1 MTLSIYLEWVHD
13 VEEMTEPL
21 CCYLSELHDDCL
33 LNIHDNRKAS
43 RLTAI
48 DENNHTTLISSL
60 SVWSCLVS
68 EICVTVSTDDDA
80 PICLFLM
87 PFFFIRIT
95 IINELLYLTLSNAI
109 SGMTLIVYYEILEKC
124 SARFI

>member
-1 MTLSIYLEWVHD
+1 MTLSIYLEWIHD

-21 CCYLSELHDDCL
+21 RCYLGELHDNCSG

-43 RLTAI
+43 RLTGI

-68 EICVTVSTDDDA
+68 EICVTVSTNDAA
-80 PICLFLM
+80 PIC
-87 PFFFIRIT
+87 
-95 IINELLYLTLSNAI
+95 
-109 SGMTLIVYYEILEKC
+109 
-124 SARFI
+124 